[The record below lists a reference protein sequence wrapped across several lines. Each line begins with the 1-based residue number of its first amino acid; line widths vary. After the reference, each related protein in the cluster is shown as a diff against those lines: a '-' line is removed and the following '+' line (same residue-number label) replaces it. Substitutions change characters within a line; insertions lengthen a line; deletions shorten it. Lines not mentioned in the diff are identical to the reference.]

1 MKAGAERLDV
11 TSEELAALVEGVRA
25 TLGEAGYQ
33 KARDRRHVLG
43 RLAHGQPGAVAFQG
57 VP

>member
-1 MKAGAERLDV
+1 
-11 TSEELAALVEGVRA
+11 VEGVRA